1 MFKIDRKFSL
11 AATLSGSFV
20 GFLVLAVVILGS
32 AAYITIRG
40 IVKREVQQRIR
51 MAAALSALHMDADV
65 HAKILD
71 SEDGTGTEY
80 QSLRAGLLQIKR
92 ADPNIRYIYTFR
104 KKPDGKLIF
113 VLDAERSS
121 RLVSHPG
128 QEYEQVTE
136 TLRKSFL
143 PPYRI
148 HIENDLQADAWGTWL
163 SGYAPMLDHS
173 GRLEGVIGIDVAA
186 STLVSLQKQYFRVL
200 LFWMFPL
207 VLVAILSGF
216 LISRLISHPIESIA
230 SEVKTISE
238 LNFSGDRRVESQIRE
253 IHQMGLALLAMRRV
267 LRSFVRYVPRD
278 LVFKVIS
285 SRTESSLEAE
295 RRVMTIFFSDVA
307 NFTSISESLKPEDL
321 SRYLEAYFS
330 IVASVILKNNGT
342 IDKFIGDAVM
352 AFWGAPA
359 KLEDHAYFA
368 CKAALECQSALQSL
382 FLEWKKQGMPEFAT
396 RIGLNTGDALVGNF
410 GYAERLSYTVIG
422 DQVNLASRI
431 ESLNKDYGTPI
442 LVSESTWSL
451 VKDRF
456 EFKYIDEVT
465 VKGRT
470 GSTKV
475 YELISLREESRVIV
489 V

>member
-1 MFKIDRKFSL
+1 M
-11 AATLSGSFV
+11 
-20 GFLVLAVVILGS
+20 LVVGS
-32 AAYITIRG
+32 AAYFTIRG

-51 MAAALSALHMDADV
+51 MAASLSTLHIDADL
-65 HAKILD
+65 HAKILE
-71 SEDGTGTEY
+71 SEIGTGAEY
-80 QSLRAGLLQIKR
+80 KFLRSKLLELKK
-92 ADPNIRYIYTFR
+92 ADSNIRYIYTFR
-104 KKPDGKLIF
+104 KRPDGKIVF
-113 VLDAERSS
+113 VLEAEKNSK
-121 RLVSHPG
+121 LVSHPG
-128 QEYEQVTE
+128 QEYEQATK
-136 TLRKSFL
+136 TLMESFL

-148 HIENDLQADAWGTWL
+148 HIESDLQADAWGTWL
-163 SGYAPMLDHS
+163 SGYAPMLDRS

-186 STLVSLQKQYFRVL
+186 STLANLQKQYFRFL

-207 VLVAILSGF
+207 ALVAVLSGY

-238 LNFSGDRRVESQIRE
+238 LNFSGDRKVESHIQE

-267 LRSFVRYVPRD
+267 LRSFVRYVPKD
-278 LVFKVIS
+278 LVYKVIS
-285 SRTESSLEAE
+285 SRTELSLDAE

-307 NFTSISESLKPEDL
+307 NFTSISESIKPEEL

-330 IVASVILKNNGT
+330 VVASVILKNKGT

-359 KLEDHAYFA
+359 KLEDHAYLA
-368 CKAALECQSALQSL
+368 CKAALECQSALQPL
-382 FLEWKKQGMPEFAT
+382 FSEWKKQGMSEFTT

-442 LVSESTWSL
+442 LVSESTWIL

-456 EFKYIDEVT
+456 EFRYIDEVT

-470 GSTKV
+470 GLTKV
-475 YELISLREESRVIV
+475 YELMSAR
-489 V
+489 